1 MMDGKYTHNNGTEDK
16 VRSAAEIEEMRARIS
31 RLEDAL
37 DHITRVGLG
46 SRNPTARVRLMT
58 ERARS
63 ALNGDSKWMTL
74 PRPKTYHDALERGQ
88 QGSPA

>member
-1 MMDGKYTHNNGTEDK
+1 MDRKYTNTNGTEVK
-16 VRSAAEIEEMRARIS
+16 VSSAAEIEEMKERIR

-46 SRNPTARVRLMT
+46 SRKPTARVRLMT

-88 QGSPA
+88 QS